1 MERRE
6 LIGSGVLGGGILGG
20 LLTAVGADAAEA
32 GQSAA
37 SNREEAQLITRAI
50 DQLRTELRSQ
60 RIFSELAAIRDLQLR
75 YLVANGKFPD
85 FLEVGTD
92 VWFQVHDW
100 HIRWNQPLNLRRD
113 IQNRPTI
120 LLMQTTI
127 ILRPELKEFIGI
139 PYDNK

>member
-1 MERRE
+1 MVERRHV
-6 LIGSGVLGGGILGG
+6 IGGGVLGGLLGA
-20 LLTAVGADAAEA
+20 LGADAAEA
-32 GQSAA
+32 GQSSS
-37 SNREEAQLITRAI
+37 SNREEAQMITRAI
-50 DQLRTELRSQ
+50 DQLRTELRNQ
-60 RIFSELAAIRDLQLR
+60 RIFSELAAIRDIQLR

-100 HIRWNQPLNLRRD
+100 HVRWNQPLNLGRD

>member
-1 MERRE
+1 MVERRH
-6 LIGSGVLGGGILGG
+6 LLGGGILGG
-20 LLTAVGADAAEA
+20 LLGTLEADTAEA
-32 GQSAA
+32 GQASG
-37 SNREEAQLITRAI
+37 SNREEAQMITRAI
-50 DQLRTELRSQ
+50 DQLRTELRNQ
-60 RIFSELAAIRDLQLR
+60 RIFSELAAIRDIQLK

-100 HIRWNQPLNLRRD
+100 HVRWNQPLNLGRD